1 MTWPVSGFTA
11 YLGESG
17 PAIGASLGREID
29 KRKVKQKADRIN
41 DPHGWAY
48 EIERRADQRSLV
60 GSVAFLISLILAA
73 NVWLL
78 WKERDTIIDRV
89 EQLERASRAE
99 ISLPPKGYRLVE

>member
-1 MTWPVSGFTA
+1 
-11 YLGESG
+11 
-17 PAIGASLGREID
+17 
-29 KRKVKQKADRIN
+29 
-41 DPHGWAY
+41 
-48 EIERRADQRSLV
+48 V

-99 ISLPPKGYRLVE
+99 VSLPPEGYRLVE